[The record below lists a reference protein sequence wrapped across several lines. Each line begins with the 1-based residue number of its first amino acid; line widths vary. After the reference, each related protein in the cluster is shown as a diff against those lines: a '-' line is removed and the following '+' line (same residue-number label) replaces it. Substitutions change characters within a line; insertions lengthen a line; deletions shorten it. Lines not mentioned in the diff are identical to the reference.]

1 MDDYRVRLPVF
12 DGPLDL
18 LLYLVK
24 KNEVDVR
31 DIPVATIAEQFREY
45 ISVIRHID
53 VESAGDFL
61 VAAATLL
68 EIKSRM
74 LLPRPPDV
82 ASAEAEDPRRELVQ
96 QLLDY
101 RRYKEAAGRLE
112 DRAAEQERRLP
123 RWLADAPGA
132 AGAEP
137 LSVRAVELWD
147 LVSAFGRILHEAAA
161 LAPHEVVADET
172 PQHVYLDEIRA
183 RVAAGNR
190 LRFRDAFTP
199 PYHRLRLIGL
209 FLAILELMKAGEVLL
224 EQGDAEAE
232 FWLISKES
240 SRGDA
245 EKSDPIV

>member
-31 DIPVATIAEQFREY
+31 DIPVALVAEQFREY
-45 ISVIRHID
+45 LAVIRNID
-53 VESAGDFL
+53 VEAAGDFL
-61 VAAATLL
+61 VTAATLL

-74 LLPRPPDV
+74 LLPRPLEPVTAD
-82 ASAEAEDPRRELVQ
+82 AAEDPRRELVQ

-101 RRYKEAAGRLE
+101 RKYKEAAGQLQ
-112 DRAAEQERRLP
+112 DRAATQGRRLP
-123 RWLADAPGA
+123 RGLADPPGPAPPGQA
-132 AGAEP
+132 P
-137 LSVRAVELWD
+137 VRPVELWD

-161 LAPHEVVADET
+161 LAPQEVVADDT
-172 PQHVYLDEIRA
+172 PQHVYLDEIRT
-183 RVAAGNR
+183 RLVAGRR

-209 FLAILELMKAGEVLL
+209 FLAILELMKSGEVRL
-224 EQGDAEAE
+224 EQGEDDADIWLMKAEA
-232 FWLISKES
+232 
-240 SRGDA
+240 A
-245 EKSDPIV
+245 